1 VRRTADSPGHTLSP
15 QASACGLKLE
25 VQTMSAFP
33 SKWPSIVAVCVLA
46 LTGCQTTLQ
55 DQPAT
60 LEHYQGRLTSGC
72 APNDAPSTVLELKS
86 AMGPSQVF
94 FNLWPASPLSIP
106 GEVRFEGSHS
116 QGWATYCTEPDACQ
130 PAEWGEIAFADPNPD
145 GLVRGDW
152 TLGLAAGRMLRGTF
166 EADWLAIQALC
177 G

>member
-1 VRRTADSPGHTLSP
+1 
-15 QASACGLKLE
+15 
-25 VQTMSAFP
+25 
-33 SKWPSIVAVCVLA
+33 
-46 LTGCQTTLQ
+46 
-55 DQPAT
+55 
-60 LEHYQGRLTSGC
+60 
-72 APNDAPSTVLELKS
+72 
-86 AMGPSQVF
+86 
-94 FNLWPASPLSIP
+94 LSIP
-106 GEVRFEGSHS
+106 GEVRYEGSHS